1 MIKTIT
7 LGLTILLSVS
17 ACTSNKPEKLNLM
30 AAPEIYHEERFAPFD
45 DSKMDAIER
54 PVQLFY
60 ATDRSVAE
68 DPDQWPY
75 YSSDR
80 GHVLRLGLA
89 QVSMNGGQYEWE
101 QIKEI
106 SLQRN
111 RPSKYLLELN
121 SVNDF
126 GVLDLSAKNV
136 GKRQLQED
144 VTATARIN
152 YTEAINRRLAKS
164 PSKDIYI
171 YTHGYKVN
179 FDYPLLVSGE
189 LWHFLGYEGVFIA
202 YSWPA
207 TPSAFAYTS
216 DIETARYSSR
226 NFRLFLE
233 YLADH
238 TDAQRIHIIGYSAG
252 NRTILDALWQM
263 ALSKPGEDSASLR
276 QRYRIGEVMILA
288 SDYDQDL
295 YMSALREGILN
306 VPESM
311 TVYRSETDKALS
323 FSSWLLNTN
332 RLGEINP
339 VDALTRKELAVL
351 PENQDLRIIN
361 VSRASQAGS
370 GNGHDY
376 FRNSPWVSSDVFMA
390 LRFDLSPGERGLYQD
405 EGSAVWQ
412 FPEDY
417 IERLRQSLELMEQ

>member
-1 MIKTIT
+1 MIKKIT
-7 LGLTILLSVS
+7 LGLIVLALTS
-17 ACTSNKPEKLNLM
+17 ACTSNKPEKLNMM

-45 DSKMDAIER
+45 DSKIGAIER
-54 PVQLFY
+54 PVRLFY

-68 DPDQWPY
+68 NAEEWPFY
-75 YSSDR
+75 NSDR

-89 QVSMNGGQYEWE
+89 DVSMNGGQYEWE
-101 QIKEI
+101 QIKAI

-121 SVNDF
+121 GVNEF
-126 GVLDLSAKNV
+126 GVLDLTAEGMGDRRLK
-136 GKRQLQED
+136 EE
-144 VTATARIN
+144 VTASPRIN

-164 PSKDIYI
+164 QSKDIYI

-202 YSWPA
+202 YSWAA
-207 TPSAFAYTS
+207 TPSAFAYAS

-226 NFRLFLE
+226 NFRIFLE

-238 TDAQRIHIIGYSAG
+238 TDAERIHIIGYSAG
-252 NRTILDALWQM
+252 NRTVIDTLWQM
-263 ALSKPGEDSASLR
+263 ALSNPGQDSASLR
-276 QRYRIGEVMILA
+276 QRFRIGEVMVLA

-295 YMSALREGILN
+295 FVSAIREGMLG

-311 TVYRSETDKALS
+311 TIYRSENDKALG
-323 FSSWLLNTN
+323 FSSWLLNRN
-332 RLGEINP
+332 RVGEINP
-339 VDALTRKELAVL
+339 DEAMTQEEIGTL
-351 PENQDLRIIN
+351 PESQELRIIN
-361 VSRASQAGS
+361 VSRATRAGS

-412 FPEDY
+412 FPDDY
-417 IERLRQSLELMEQ
+417 IERLRQSLDLME

>member
-30 AAPEIYHEERFAPFD
+30 AAPEIYHDDRIAPFD
-45 DSKMDAIER
+45 DSKIDAIER

-68 DPDQWPY
+68 NPEQWPY
-75 YSSDR
+75 YSSAR
-80 GHVLRLGLA
+80 GHVLRLGRA
-89 QVSMNGGQYEWE
+89 QVSMGGGQYEWE

-111 RPSKYLLELN
+111 RPSKYFLELN
-121 SVNDF
+121 SVNEF
-126 GVLDLSAKNV
+126 GVLDLSAENV
-136 GKRQLQED
+136 GKRQLQEE

-171 YTHGYKVN
+171 YTHGYRVN

-189 LWHFLGYEGVFIA
+189 LWHFLGYDGAFIA
-202 YSWPA
+202 YSWAA
-207 TPSAFAYTS
+207 TPSAFAYAS
-216 DIETARYSSR
+216 DIETARYASR
-226 NFRLFLE
+226 NFRLFLN

-238 TDAQRIHIIGYSAG
+238 TDAERIHIIGYSAG
-252 NRTILDALWQM
+252 NRTVIDALWQM
-263 ALSKPGEDSASLR
+263 AVSNPGQDSASLR
-276 QRYRIGEVMILA
+276 QRFRIGEVMILA

-295 YMSALREGILN
+295 FVSALRDGILE

-311 TVYRSETDKALS
+311 TVYRSETDKALG
-323 FSSWLLNTN
+323 FSSWLLNRN

-339 VDALTRKELAVL
+339 DEAMTQEEIGTLAKNQELRV
-351 PENQDLRIIN
+351 IN
-361 VSRASQAGS
+361 VSRATRAGS

-376 FRNSPWVSSDVFMA
+376 FRNSPWVSNDVFMA

-405 EGSAVWQ
+405 EGSAIWQ

>member
-1 MIKTIT
+1 MIKKIT
-7 LGLTILLSVS
+7 LGLIVLALTS
-17 ACTSNKPEKLNLM
+17 ACTSNKPEKLNMM

-45 DSKMDAIER
+45 DSKIGAIER
-54 PVQLFY
+54 PVRLFY

-68 DPDQWPY
+68 NAEEWPFY
-75 YSSDR
+75 NSDR

-89 QVSMNGGQYEWE
+89 DVSMNGGQYEWE
-101 QIKEI
+101 QIKAI

-121 SVNDF
+121 GVNEF
-126 GVLDLSAKNV
+126 GVLDLTAEGMGDRRLK
-136 GKRQLQED
+136 EE
-144 VTATARIN
+144 VTASPRIN

-164 PSKDIYI
+164 QSKDIYI

-202 YSWPA
+202 YSWAA
-207 TPSAFAYTS
+207 TPSAFAYAS

-238 TDAQRIHIIGYSAG
+238 TDAERIHIIGYSAG
-252 NRTILDALWQM
+252 NRTVIDTLWQM
-263 ALSKPGEDSASLR
+263 ALSNPGQDSASLR
-276 QRYRIGEVMILA
+276 QRFRIGEVMVLA

-295 YMSALREGILN
+295 FVSAIREGMLG

-311 TVYRSETDKALS
+311 TIYRSENDKALG
-323 FSSWLLNTN
+323 FSSWLLNRN
-332 RLGEINP
+332 RVGEINP
-339 VDALTRKELAVL
+339 DEAMTQEEIGTL
-351 PENQDLRIIN
+351 PESQELRIIN
-361 VSRASQAGS
+361 VSRATRSGS

-405 EGSAVWQ
+405 EGSAIWQ

-417 IERLRQSLELMEQ
+417 IERLRQSLDLME